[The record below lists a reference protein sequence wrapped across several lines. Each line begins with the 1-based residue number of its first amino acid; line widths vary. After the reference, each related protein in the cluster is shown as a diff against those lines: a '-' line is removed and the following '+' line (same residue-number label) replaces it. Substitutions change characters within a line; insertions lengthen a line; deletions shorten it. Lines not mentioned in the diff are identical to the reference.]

1 MPALIFWFE
10 NKDVE
15 NRMALIWVVYSQKKK
30 TETQFGFKN
39 LFLSEQHKVSLTVF
53 GDVPL
58 RKSLMVLYFEKCIVR
73 RNPCEVSPLRNVF
86 FFFIQ
91 SLPQNINYFFV
102 RKMTKKGQNKSPVIL
117 TKIKA
122 LLFVQERSWNL
133 LWRRRWSPQFIST
146 IKLHPDVCLS
156 VQLSASQL
164 HHDPKFISKAQNPAS
179 IWTVTRLS
187 FLRPS
192 LGPDPLAEKHWRVLS
207 SPGWWGG
214 ATLTLRRKQT

>member
-1 MPALIFWFE
+1 
-10 NKDVE
+10 
-15 NRMALIWVVYSQKKK
+15 
-30 TETQFGFKN
+30 
-39 LFLSEQHKVSLTVF
+39 
-53 GDVPL
+53 
-58 RKSLMVLYFEKCIVR
+58 
-73 RNPCEVSPLRNVF
+73 
-86 FFFIQ
+86 
-91 SLPQNINYFFV
+91 
-102 RKMTKKGQNKSPVIL
+102 MTKKGQNKSPVIL

-207 SPGWWGG
+207 SPGWRGG
-214 ATLTLRRKQT
+214 GNVNAAEETNVKSEHDDPVKCEEDTSAFYLQTSAD